1 MSKTKLYTK
10 YGVLLMIS
18 ILLLSAVACG
28 TSAGAEE
35 TVLNS
40 YTVEMGE
47 NVYMLIEETASA
59 RTAECY
65 VDEKLTQRSVYN
77 FETGEIVCYDMSE
90 GAEGTEKKYHIN
102 DFLVT
107 EEEVLNSYTTELGEN
122 SYMLTKETASARIA
136 ELYEN
141 EKMIQQAVYDFE
153 TGEILC
159 RTWHEGENGGTI
171 TRYHINDFLV
181 TEEKEN

>member
-1 MSKTKLYTK
+1 MLGFK
-10 YGVLLMIS
+10 YCAKNIVFLLMS

-28 TSAGAEE
+28 TNAKAEE

-40 YTVEMGE
+40 YTVEMDE
-47 NVYMLIEETASA
+47 NAYMLIEETACA
-59 RTAECY
+59 RTAEY
-65 VDEKLTQRSVYN
+65 FVDAELMQRSVYN
-77 FETGEIVCYDMSE
+77 FETGEIICYDMSE
-90 GAEGTEKKYHIN
+90 GAGGTEKKYHIN

-122 SYMLTKETASARIA
+122 SYMQIKETASARIA

-159 RTWHEGENGGTI
+159 RTWSEGENGETI

-181 TEEKEN
+181 TEEKEE

>member
-1 MSKTKLYTK
+1 MSKTKPYTK
-10 YGVLLMIS
+10 YAVFFLIS
-18 ILLLSAVACG
+18 ILLLSAVGCG
-28 TSAGAEE
+28 TSAKAEE

-47 NVYMLIEETASA
+47 NAYMRIEETAFV
-59 RTAECY
+59 RTAEY
-65 VDEKLTQRSVYN
+65 FVDEELTRRSVYN
-77 FETGEIVCYDMSE
+77 FEIGEIICYDMSE

-107 EEEVLNSYTTELGEN
+107 EEEVLNGYTTELGEN

-159 RTWHEGENGGTI
+159 RTWNEGENGETI
-171 TRYHINDFLV
+171 TRYHINDFIV
-181 TEEKEN
+181 TEEKGE